1 MRRVHARYL
10 RRPAAVVAAA
20 ALATGSLLT
29 GTAATA
35 APAATDAPASTV
47 QTARFEIDF
56 LQDMIDHHTMAVM
69 MAETC
74 VAKASH
80 SELRDTCESIIE
92 SQSAQVDLMQGW
104 LDDWYGISY
113 EPQMSRGDMRA
124 IDRLESLSG
133 AEFEIAFMRSMI
145 RHHWAALREARVCL
159 DRAEHPDLLGLCED
173 IRTEQIGEIA
183 QLQTWLEQ
191 WYDRPGGRPAHTA

>member
-1 MRRVHARYL
+1 M
-10 RRPAAVVAAA
+10 
-20 ALATGSLLT
+20 
-29 GTAATA
+29 
-35 APAATDAPASTV
+35 
-47 QTARFEIDF
+47 QTARFEVDF

-74 VAKASH
+74 VAKATH
-80 SELRDTCESIIE
+80 TELRDMCESIIE

-104 LDDWYGISY
+104 LDEWYGISY

-124 IDRLESLSG
+124 MHRLESLYG
-133 AEFEIAFMRSMI
+133 AEYEIAFMRSMV

-159 DRAEHPDLLGLCED
+159 DRAEHPDLLALCEN
-173 IRTEQIGEIA
+173 IRTEQAREIA